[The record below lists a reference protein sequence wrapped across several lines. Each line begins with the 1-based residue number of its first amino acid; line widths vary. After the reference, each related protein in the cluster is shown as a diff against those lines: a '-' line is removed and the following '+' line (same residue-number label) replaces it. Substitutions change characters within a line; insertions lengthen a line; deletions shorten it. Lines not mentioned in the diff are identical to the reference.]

1 MRTYYST
8 VPCRRNPSSAS
19 PPPNVTA
26 GGVNTVSPHQVLGKL
41 TPNVAMQATYRGMLC
56 SCCRNANGVICG
68 LLSNINCFFGPCDVP
83 SRRTICVHLCAEI
96 KGPVPRPFSIY
107 RQPAVAKHTRHATA
121 RRRPFV
127 IWSCGCARLAWS
139 THVRTA
145 RVGCLLGLD

>member
-1 MRTYYST
+1 M
-8 VPCRRNPSSAS
+8 
-19 PPPNVTA
+19 TA

-41 TPNVAMQATYRGMLC
+41 TPNVAMHATYRGMLC

-68 LLSNINCFFGPCDVP
+68 LLSTVFWPCDVP
-83 SRRTICVHLCAEI
+83 SRRTICVHVCAEI

-127 IWSCGCARLAWS
+127 IWSRGCARLAWQH
-139 THVRTA
+139 TYVRHGSDA
-145 RVGCLLGLD
+145 CLDWINCIQTSHQF